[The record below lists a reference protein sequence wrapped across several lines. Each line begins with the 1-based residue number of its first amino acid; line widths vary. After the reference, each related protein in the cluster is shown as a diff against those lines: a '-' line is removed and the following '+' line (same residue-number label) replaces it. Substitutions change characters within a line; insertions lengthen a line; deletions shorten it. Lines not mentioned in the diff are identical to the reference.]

1 MSLHVPTHSR
11 TGRGRGADLRR
22 LSRVKLA
29 ASLVCGCAAA
39 VLVSGRAWMGGVP
52 LPGRGPVVVADPS
65 PPARGE
71 PTSGVGDRLGRPLR
85 DLRVSVTDRCNF
97 RCPYCMPKTVFG
109 RDHEFLP
116 RAEILSFEEI
126 TRVVGAAAALGVTK
140 VRLTGG
146 EPLVRRDLERLV
158 AGPRWP

>member
-1 MSLHVPTHSR
+1 V
-11 TGRGRGADLRR
+11 
-22 LSRVKLA
+22 V
-29 ASLVCGCAAA
+29 
-39 VLVSGRAWMGGVP
+39 
-52 LPGRGPVVVADPS
+52 PGRGPVVAADPGR
-65 PPARGE
+65 PARGE

-85 DLRVSVTDRCNF
+85 DLRVSVTDRCNL
-97 RCPYCMPKTVFG
+97 RCPYCMPKEIFG
-109 RDHEFLP
+109 RDHAFLP

-158 AGPRWP
+158 AMLAATAPARGCRPTASSTPACSPAPDTTCGRCCAKAPTTRTSARR

>member
-1 MSLHVPTHSR
+1 M
-11 TGRGRGADLRR
+11 
-22 LSRVKLA
+22 
-29 ASLVCGCAAA
+29 
-39 VLVSGRAWMGGVP
+39 
-52 LPGRGPVVVADPS
+52 PGRGPVVATDPS
-65 PPARGE
+65 RPARGE

-97 RCPYCMPKTVFG
+97 RCPYCMPKEIFG
-109 RDHEFLP
+109 RDHAFLP
-116 RAEILSFEEI
+116 RVEILSFEEI

-158 AGPRWP
+158 AMLAAVEGISDLALTTNGTLLAAKARRCTMRACRASRSAWTRWTRTCFAR